1 MIKNMSFSK
10 KLLLTVLSIIFLS
23 TLLSTYLIQE
33 RSFSST
39 EDMSKKY
46 IRSLALVNAFK
57 SEQDLS
63 KSIVLS
69 KSFATTLNNILKND
83 KKYTKDEILDLMKT
97 LVHDN
102 NYVLGIWMDIK
113 EGVFFEKNPEFT
125 NKIGHDSNG
134 RFAPYVYRKLNF
146 INIDNLGPTS
156 DEKEWILGAK
166 EAGKE
171 FVTKPY
177 FTEIENKHILVTAIS
192 IPLYENN
199 KFIGAVGI
207 DISLK
212 SIADNI
218 SKIKLYNTGYAFL
231 TTDEGIIVGH
241 PKKKLIGKKLS
252 DVTSDKGSLALA
264 SKIKDDQTFE
274 YEKVSYG
281 TDKMSYYYMIPF
293 EIGNT
298 GVHWGLTVGVPEE
311 EYLVDAIFIKWFAI
325 IAGVISFLI
334 IAFVIFYNTRIL
346 GKNLD
351 SISNGL
357 NSFFA
362 YLNKETQNTTKIQ
375 ILSNDEFGEMALL
388 INKNVEKIQDS
399 LEKDNDAVNE
409 VINIVNN
416 VENGYLEN
424 VITKKANNPELI
436 LLCDNFNNMLASL
449 KNNIGKDLNKINNV
463 LENFSNHNFTSNI
476 NNPVGNIEISL
487 NNLGKEISSLLLKSL
502 NTGLT
507 LENAS
512 KKLIA
517 NVDTLNSSSN
527 EAASSLEETAAALE
541 EITATIISNSENID
555 NMTDSS
561 DCLTLSAKDGLKLAK
576 QTSSAMDDIT
586 SQVTLITEAI
596 SVIDK
601 IAFQT
606 NILSLNA
613 AVEAAT
619 AGEAGKGFAV
629 VAHEVR
635 NLASRSAEA
644 AKEIKDLVQNATA
657 KASFGKDITAEM
669 INGYGELL
677 TNVTA
682 VDEMIKS
689 ISASSREQE
698 AGITQIND
706 SITNLDRQTQENAN
720 IASQTYEVANQTDEL
735 AKQIVEDSQSK
746 EFFGK

>member
-166 EAGKE
+166 KAGKE

-346 GKNLD
+346 GENLD

-476 NNPVGNIEISL
+476 NNPVGNIDISL

-561 DCLTLSAKDGLKLAK
+561 DCLTLSANDGLNLAK

-629 VAHEVR
+629 VAQEVR

-735 AKQIVEDSQSK
+735 AKQIVEESQSK

>member
-156 DEKEWILGAK
+156 DKKEWILGAK

-177 FTEIENKHILVTAIS
+177 FTEIEDNHILVTAIS

-346 GKNLD
+346 GRNLD

-388 INKNVEKIQDS
+388 INNNVEKIQDS
-399 LEKDNDAVNE
+399 LEKDNQAVNE

-424 VITKKANNPELI
+424 VITKKANNPDLI
-436 LLCDNFNNMLASL
+436 LLCNNFNNMLASL

-476 NNPVGNIEISL
+476 SNPVGNIEISL

-561 DCLTLSAKDGLKLAK
+561 DCLTLSANDGLKLAK

-629 VAHEVR
+629 VAQEVR

-657 KASFGKDITAEM
+657 KASFGKNITAEM

-735 AKQIVEDSQSK
+735 AKQIVEESQSK

>member
-166 EAGKE
+166 KAGKE

-346 GKNLD
+346 GRNLD

-561 DCLTLSAKDGLKLAK
+561 DCLTLSANDGLNLAK

-629 VAHEVR
+629 VAQEVR

-735 AKQIVEDSQSK
+735 AKQIVEESQSK

>member
-166 EAGKE
+166 KAGKE

-424 VITKKANNPELI
+424 VITKKANNPDLI

-561 DCLTLSAKDGLKLAK
+561 DCLTLSANDGLNLAK

-629 VAHEVR
+629 VAQEVR

>member
-346 GKNLD
+346 GRNLD

-388 INKNVEKIQDS
+388 INNNVEKIQDS
-399 LEKDNDAVNE
+399 LEKDNQAVNE

-424 VITKKANNPELI
+424 VITKKANNPDLI
-436 LLCDNFNNMLASL
+436 LLCNNFNNMLASL

-561 DCLTLSAKDGLKLAK
+561 DCLTLSANDGLKLAK

-629 VAHEVR
+629 VAQEVR

>member
-156 DEKEWILGAK
+156 DKKEWILGAK

-177 FTEIENKHILVTAIS
+177 FTEIEDKHILVTAIS

-346 GKNLD
+346 GRNLD

-388 INKNVEKIQDS
+388 INNNVEKIQDS
-399 LEKDNDAVNE
+399 LEKDNQAVNE

-424 VITKKANNPELI
+424 VITKKANNPDLI

-561 DCLTLSAKDGLKLAK
+561 DCLTLSANDGLNLAK

-629 VAHEVR
+629 VAQEVR

-735 AKQIVEDSQSK
+735 AKQIVEESQSK

>member
-177 FTEIENKHILVTAIS
+177 FTEIEDNHILVTAIS

-346 GKNLD
+346 GRNLD

-362 YLNKETQNTTKIQ
+362 YLNKETQNTTQIQ

-388 INKNVEKIQDS
+388 INNNVEKIQDS
-399 LEKDNDAVNE
+399 LEKDNQAVNE

-424 VITKKANNPELI
+424 VITKKANNPDLI
-436 LLCDNFNNMLASL
+436 LLCNNFNNMLASL

-476 NNPVGNIEISL
+476 SNPVGNIEISL

-507 LENAS
+507 LEDAS

-561 DCLTLSAKDGLKLAK
+561 DCLTLSANDGLKLAK

-629 VAHEVR
+629 VAQEVR

-657 KASFGKDITAEM
+657 KASFGKNITAEM

-735 AKQIVEDSQSK
+735 AKQIVEESQSK

>member
-1 MIKNMSFSK
+1 
-10 KLLLTVLSIIFLS
+10 
-23 TLLSTYLIQE
+23 
-33 RSFSST
+33 
-39 EDMSKKY
+39 
-46 IRSLALVNAFK
+46 
-57 SEQDLS
+57 
-63 KSIVLS
+63 
-69 KSFATTLNNILKND
+69 
-83 KKYTKDEILDLMKT
+83 
-97 LVHDN
+97 
-102 NYVLGIWMDIK
+102 
-113 EGVFFEKNPEFT
+113 
-125 NKIGHDSNG
+125 
-134 RFAPYVYRKLNF
+134 
-146 INIDNLGPTS
+146 
-156 DEKEWILGAK
+156 
-166 EAGKE
+166 
-171 FVTKPY
+171 
-177 FTEIENKHILVTAIS
+177 
-192 IPLYENN
+192 
-199 KFIGAVGI
+199 
-207 DISLK
+207 
-212 SIADNI
+212 
-218 SKIKLYNTGYAFL
+218 
-231 TTDEGIIVGH
+231 
-241 PKKKLIGKKLS
+241 
-252 DVTSDKGSLALA
+252 
-264 SKIKDDQTFE
+264 
-274 YEKVSYG
+274 
-281 TDKMSYYYMIPF
+281 
-293 EIGNT
+293 
-298 GVHWGLTVGVPEE
+298 
-311 EYLVDAIFIKWFAI
+311 
-325 IAGVISFLI
+325 
-334 IAFVIFYNTRIL
+334 
-346 GKNLD
+346 
-351 SISNGL
+351 
-357 NSFFA
+357 
-362 YLNKETQNTTKIQ
+362 
-375 ILSNDEFGEMALL
+375 MALL
-388 INKNVEKIQDS
+388 INNNVEKIQDS
-399 LEKDNDAVNE
+399 LEKDNEAVNE

-424 VITKKANNPELI
+424 VITKKANNPDLI

-561 DCLTLSAKDGLKLAK
+561 DCLTLSANDGLNLAK

-629 VAHEVR
+629 VAQEVR

-735 AKQIVEDSQSK
+735 AKQIVEESQSK

>member
-166 EAGKE
+166 KAGKE

-388 INKNVEKIQDS
+388 INNNVEKIHDS
-399 LEKDNDAVNE
+399 LEKDNQAVNE

-424 VITKKANNPELI
+424 VITKKANNPDLI

-561 DCLTLSAKDGLKLAK
+561 DCLTLSANDGLNLAK

-629 VAHEVR
+629 VAQEVR

-735 AKQIVEDSQSK
+735 AKQIVEESQSK

>member
-177 FTEIENKHILVTAIS
+177 FTEIEDNHILVTAIS

-346 GKNLD
+346 GRNLD

-388 INKNVEKIQDS
+388 INNNVEKIQDS
-399 LEKDNDAVNE
+399 LEKDNQAVNE

-424 VITKKANNPELI
+424 VITKKANNPDLI
-436 LLCDNFNNMLASL
+436 LLCNNFNNMLASL

-561 DCLTLSAKDGLKLAK
+561 DCLTLSANDGLNLAK

-629 VAHEVR
+629 VAQEVR

>member
-1 MIKNMSFSK
+1 
-10 KLLLTVLSIIFLS
+10 
-23 TLLSTYLIQE
+23 
-33 RSFSST
+33 
-39 EDMSKKY
+39 
-46 IRSLALVNAFK
+46 
-57 SEQDLS
+57 
-63 KSIVLS
+63 
-69 KSFATTLNNILKND
+69 
-83 KKYTKDEILDLMKT
+83 
-97 LVHDN
+97 
-102 NYVLGIWMDIK
+102 MDIK

-156 DEKEWILGAK
+156 DKKEWILGAK

-177 FTEIENKHILVTAIS
+177 FTEIEDKHILVTAIS

-346 GKNLD
+346 GRNLD

-388 INKNVEKIQDS
+388 INNNVEKIQDS
-399 LEKDNDAVNE
+399 LEKDNQAVNE

-424 VITKKANNPELI
+424 VITKKANNPDLI
-436 LLCDNFNNMLASL
+436 LLCNNFNNMLASL

-476 NNPVGNIEISL
+476 SNPVGNIEISL

-507 LENAS
+507 LEDAS

-561 DCLTLSAKDGLKLAK
+561 DCLTLSANDGLKLAK

-619 AGEAGKGFAV
+619 AGEAGKGIAV
-629 VAHEVR
+629 VAQEVR

-657 KASFGKDITAEM
+657 KASFGKNITAEM

-735 AKQIVEDSQSK
+735 AKQIVEESQSK

>member
-177 FTEIENKHILVTAIS
+177 FTEIEDNHILVTAIS

-346 GKNLD
+346 GRNLD

-388 INKNVEKIQDS
+388 INNNVEKIQDS
-399 LEKDNDAVNE
+399 LEKDNQAVNE

-424 VITKKANNPELI
+424 VITKKANNPDLI

-463 LENFSNHNFTSNI
+463 LENFSNHNFISNI

-507 LENAS
+507 LEDAS

-561 DCLTLSAKDGLKLAK
+561 DCLTLSANDGLKLAK

-629 VAHEVR
+629 VAQEVR

-657 KASFGKDITAEM
+657 KASFGKNITAEM

-735 AKQIVEDSQSK
+735 AKQIVEESQSK

>member
-177 FTEIENKHILVTAIS
+177 FTEIEDNHILVTAIS

-346 GKNLD
+346 GRNLD

-388 INKNVEKIQDS
+388 INNNVEKIQDS
-399 LEKDNDAVNE
+399 LEKDNQAVNE

-424 VITKKANNPELI
+424 VITKKANNPDLI
-436 LLCDNFNNMLASL
+436 LLCNNFNNMLASL

-476 NNPVGNIEISL
+476 SNPVGNIEISL

-507 LENAS
+507 LEDAS

-561 DCLTLSAKDGLKLAK
+561 DCLTLSANDGLKLAK

-629 VAHEVR
+629 VAQEVR

-657 KASFGKDITAEM
+657 KASFGKNITAEM

-735 AKQIVEDSQSK
+735 AKQIVEESQSK

>member
-346 GKNLD
+346 GRNLD

-424 VITKKANNPELI
+424 IITKKANNPDLI
-436 LLCDNFNNMLASL
+436 LLCDNFNNMLDSL

-463 LENFSNHNFTSNI
+463 LENFSNHNFTSDI

-507 LENAS
+507 LEDAS
-512 KKLIA
+512 KKLIE

-541 EITATIISNSENID
+541 EITSTIISNSENID

-629 VAHEVR
+629 VAQEVR